1 MSYWIKTPL
10 LIQIVFSKIVW
21 RLQSNK
27 KEIYLTFDDGPS
39 SITLEILNVLEKEN
53 IKVTFFCTGD
63 NVKRY
68 PKLYDKII
76 RRES

>member
-39 SITLEILNVLEKEN
+39 SITLEILTVLEKEN
-53 IKVTFFCTGD
+53 IKGNFF
-63 NVKRY
+63 
-68 PKLYDKII
+68 LY
-76 RRES
+76 R